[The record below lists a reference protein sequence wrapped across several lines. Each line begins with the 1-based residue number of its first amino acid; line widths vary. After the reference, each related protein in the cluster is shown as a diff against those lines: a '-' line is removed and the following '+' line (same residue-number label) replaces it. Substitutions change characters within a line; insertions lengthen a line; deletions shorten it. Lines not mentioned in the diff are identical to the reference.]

1 VAGPF
6 TAERKSMRKI
16 GAVILAA
23 GMSRRMGVPKLLLD
37 FRGKPL
43 FLYSVEC
50 AIHSQMNPILIV
62 AGEHVQLLQEHS
74 KDLPVEIARNP
85 DYTEGMATSLKLGI
99 EAMDGRVDALMVF
112 LADQPF
118 VPPLLIKQLIHTYT
132 VCRSNGIRIV
142 RPQYSGLPGHPVLI
156 DAELF
161 TEFSDLQGD
170 EGGRSIIK
178 RHAEKLKV
186 IPAEN
191 PLWGAD
197 IDTPDDLK
205 KIETYFPQK

>member
-1 VAGPF
+1 
-6 TAERKSMRKI
+6 MRKI

-23 GMSRRMGVPKLLLD
+23 GMSRRMGVPKLFLD
-37 FRGKPL
+37 FHGKPL

-50 AIHSQMNPILIV
+50 AIRSQLNPILIV
-62 AGEHVQLLQEHS
+62 GGEHVQLLQDHT
-74 KDLPVEIARNP
+74 KGLPVEIISNP
-85 DYTEGMATSLKLGI
+85 DYRKGMAASLKLGI
-99 EAMDGRVDALMVF
+99 EAMDGRVDALLVF

-118 VPPLLIKQLIHTYT
+118 VPPMLIKKLLQTYT

-142 RPQYSGLPGHPVLI
+142 RPQYSGIPGHPVLF
-156 DAELF
+156 DADLF
-161 TEFSDLQGD
+161 REFSALQGD

-178 RHAEKLKV
+178 SHAEKLKL

-197 IDTPDDLK
+197 IDTPDDLEK
-205 KIETYFPQK
+205 FEKNFPQK